1 MWLLVCRVMGLS
13 SSSHS
18 KRKKE
23 KEKPKQENKR
33 NPLRE
38 NESLYMKR
46 RTWKALRFAQGVIPG
61 EGKYL
66 TECMRQQ

>member
-1 MWLLVCRVMGLS
+1 MWLLVCRVMVFPPLPTQ
-13 SSSHS
+13 
-18 KRKKE
+18 KIKKE
-23 KEKPKQENKR
+23 KEKPKQENTR

-46 RTWKALRFAQGVIPG
+46 RTWKALRFAQGVITG